1 MAESSREETTAPTLL
16 RVLVTRRHW
25 QVYET
30 FRHHYERAAQALA
43 EREGDRRVRG
53 LTVSKRQ
60 FERWYGGE
68 LKTRPYPDQCR
79 VLEAL
84 FDHPVD
90 ELLGPAQPEHTA
102 SPRTVPTLSVHR
114 SAAARTVE
122 PAPRAGPLAAT
133 LDTGT
138 WGDPG
143 TGERERQ
150 VEMAARRAF
159 RFGSAAEGSTVVP
172 ETLAQLHDEVRRLAD
187 AYPRLPLPTL
197 LGDLVEVQDTTF
209 RILEHGRVRPSQAKE
224 LYLLAGM
231 TSGMLAKASHDVGDP
246 RSAMMQARTAYV
258 CADNADHPAM
268 RAWVRGMQ
276 SLINYWAGRPQEAA
290 RYAALGTAVGEDVRG
305 TTSIWLACL
314 EARAYALLGDAPNA
328 RAAAARA
335 EDTRDA
341 LRPDDLDSYGG
352 ILTFPRARQLYY
364 VAEAVVHLRDDPR
377 GAQAQADAAVAAY
390 RDAPPEEW
398 AFGDEAGAQTNL
410 ALSRVAA
417 GELEGAVEA
426 VRPVLELPFDQ
437 RNFGVLVS
445 VRRVHDAL
453 SDARFLG
460 TRAAADVREEIE
472 EFTAGP
478 TTAQLQ

>member
-1 MAESSREETTAPTLL
+1 M
-16 RVLVTRRHW
+16 TRRHW

-30 FRHHYERAAQALA
+30 FRHHYERAAEALS

-79 VLEAL
+79 VLEEL
-84 FDHPVD
+84 FDCPVD
-90 ELLGPAQPEHTA
+90 ELLAPARPEQSSPPRAITNTPTTTTSA
-102 SPRTVPTLSVHR
+102 PALSPRRFAPG
-114 SAAARTVE
+114 RTAE
-122 PAPRAGPLAAT
+122 PATRVGPLAAT
-133 LDTGT
+133 MDTDA

-143 TGERERQ
+143 IGDRERQ

-159 RFGSAAEGSTVVP
+159 RFGSTAEGSTVVP

-209 RILEHGRVRPSQAKE
+209 RILEHGRVRPSQAQE

-231 TSGMLAKASHDVGDP
+231 TSGMLSKASHDVGDP
-246 RSAMMQARTAYV
+246 RSAMMQARTAYI

-290 RYAALGTAVGEDVRG
+290 RYAALGTAVGENVRG

-314 EARAYALLGDAPNA
+314 EARAYAMLGDAGNA
-328 RAAAARA
+328 RAAVIRS
-335 EDTRDA
+335 EETRDA
-341 LRPDDLDSYGG
+341 VRPDDLDSYGG
-352 ILTFPRARQLYY
+352 ILTFPRVRQLYY

-377 GAQAQADAAVAAY
+377 GAQEQAAEAVTAY
-390 RDAPPEEW
+390 RDADPEDW
-398 AFGDEAGAQTNL
+398 AFGDEAGAHTNL
-410 ALSRVAA
+410 ALSRIAA
-417 GELEGAVEA
+417 GELDGAVEA
-426 VRPVLELPFDQ
+426 VRPVLDLPYEQ
-437 RNFGVLVS
+437 RNFGIVVS
-445 VRRVHDAL
+445 ARRVHNAL
-453 SDARFLG
+453 SDARFL
-460 TRAAADVREEIE
+460 TSPAAADTREEIE
-472 EFTAGP
+472 EFTASP
-478 TTAQLQ
+478 TASLLR

>member
-1 MAESSREETTAPTLL
+1 MADGSMAHTQTPTLL

-30 FRHHYERAAQALA
+30 FRHHYERAAETLA

-60 FERWYGGE
+60 FERWCGGE

-79 VLEAL
+79 VLEAM

-90 ELLGPAQPEHTA
+90 DLLAPATPEQMA
-102 SPRTVPTLSVHR
+102 PRT
-114 SAAARTVE
+114 A
-122 PAPRAGPLAAT
+122 PAPSTPAFAPVPSLEPRPRATQLTAT
-133 LDTGT
+133 MESGV

-143 TGERERQ
+143 LGRRERQ

-159 RFGSAAEGSTVVP
+159 RFGSTAEGSTVGP

-197 LGDLVEVQDTTF
+197 LGDLVDIQDTTF

-246 RSAMMQARTAYV
+246 RSAMMQARTAFV
-258 CADNADHPAM
+258 CADNADHSAM

-290 RYAALGTAVGEDVRG
+290 RYAALGTAAAENVRG
-305 TTSIWLACL
+305 TTAVWLACL
-314 EARAYALLGDAPNA
+314 EARAYAMLGDSSSTRTAVA
-328 RAAAARA
+328 RAHL
-335 EDTRDA
+335 TRDT
-341 LRPDDLDSYGG
+341 LRVDDLDAYGG
-352 ILTFPRARQLYY
+352 ILTFPEVRQLYY
-364 VAEAVVHLRDDPR
+364 VAEAVVFLGEDPR
-377 GAQAQADAAVAAY
+377 SAQEQASAAVTAY
-390 RDAPPEEW
+390 RDARPEDW
-398 AFGDEAGAQTNL
+398 AFGDEAGAHTNL
-410 ALSRVAA
+410 ALSRIAG
-417 GELEGAVEA
+417 GELDGAVEA
-426 VRPVLELPFDQ
+426 VRPVLDLPFEQ
-437 RNFGVLVS
+437 RNFGVVVS
-445 VRRVHDAL
+445 ARRVHEAL
-453 SDARFLG
+453 SDARFVRVR
-460 TRAAADVREEIE
+460 TAAEVREEIE
-472 EFTAGP
+472 EFTASP
-478 TTAQLQ
+478 TAILLR